1 MIRSIIL
8 SGSQLW
14 QHDANSHFLDSS
26 RSSHSQLSMDRFGR
40 CAQMLNWCRHTCL
53 FFPALQRSSR
63 CLMICVESAMAASSS
78 LALTIALRVSGD
90 TLDSKR
96 LALYFSRAA
105 GAMTSSIVESAMNKF
120 HLVFHKLNESLSASR
135 SKVGA

>member
-1 MIRSIIL
+1 
-8 SGSQLW
+8 
-14 QHDANSHFLDSS
+14 
-26 RSSHSQLSMDRFGR
+26 
-40 CAQMLNWCRHTCL
+40 
-53 FFPALQRSSR
+53 
-63 CLMICVESAMAASSS
+63 MAASSS